1 MLPEPAVPEYWTT
14 YPAAPKRAVDCAR
27 QAEALGWDGLGTVD
41 SQNLSGDPYVFLALA
56 ATGST
61 RLGVQ
66 TAVTNVVTRHPA
78 VTATSALTVQSVS
91 GGRMVLGIG
100 RGDSALAHL
109 GRAPAKLKWFE
120 QYLATLQAYLRG
132 ESVPFA
138 DARIPDH
145 VAPPVETL
153 QLAHAP
159 EASRIGWARNTPKVP
174 VEVASTGAKV
184 IAIAAR
190 HAERVMFALGAVP
203 ERIQWGM
210 RIAREAAAA
219 AGRDPATL
227 KFGAYVSVVCHDD
240 MAIARELGKAGT
252 GLFAR
257 FSVMHGQVSGPTDAV
272 QDAVFRTIHTTYDM
286 TRHAQ
291 AGGQQTLALTDEFMD
306 GFAII
311 GSADHCVRR
320 LAELEALGLD
330 KFLVTGPNFMAR
342 EPEAQVAA
350 AKFTGEVLPRLRQA
364 RP

>member
-1 MLPEPAVPEYWTT
+1 
-14 YPAAPKRAVDCAR
+14 
-27 QAEALGWDGLGTVD
+27 
-41 SQNLSGDPYVFLALA
+41 
-56 ATGST
+56 
-61 RLGVQ
+61 
-66 TAVTNVVTRHPA
+66 
-78 VTATSALTVQSVS
+78 
-91 GGRMVLGIG
+91 
-100 RGDSALAHL
+100 
-109 GRAPAKLKWFE
+109 
-120 QYLATLQAYLRG
+120 
-132 ESVPFA
+132 
-138 DARIPDH
+138 
-145 VAPPVETL
+145 
-153 QLAHAP
+153 
-159 EASRIGWARNTPKVP
+159 
-174 VEVASTGAKV
+174 
-184 IAIAAR
+184 
-190 HAERVMFALGAVP
+190 
-203 ERIQWGM
+203 
-210 RIAREAAAA
+210 
-219 AGRDPATL
+219 
-227 KFGAYVSVVCHDD
+227 

-320 LAELEALGLD
+320 LAALEALGLD